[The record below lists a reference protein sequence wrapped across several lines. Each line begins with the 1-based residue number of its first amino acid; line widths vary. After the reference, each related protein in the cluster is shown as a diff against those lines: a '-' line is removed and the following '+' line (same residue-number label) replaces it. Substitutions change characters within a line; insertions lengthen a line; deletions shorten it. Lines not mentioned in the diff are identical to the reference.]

1 MQVLLFM
8 LDVNGYPRADGT
20 TASAFGDL
28 MALVTE
34 LRKYS
39 PDWLHSRHCL
49 VCVNKMDSPEAELRF
64 AEFQQLFATAVNTS
78 QIPAETAVV
87 AVSAQVGTGL
97 PVLARVLRNTVEA
110 ALATAVDDSVI
121 EPAPQSSGP
130 FVPAAVLEAWQGTS
144 SSRSRLKPKSKR
156 RSFEEYLY
164 GQDAEIV
171 EQYRQQAKA
180 TYDNTY

>member
-8 LDVNGYPRADGT
+8 LDVNGYPRADGSPP
-20 TASAFGDL
+20 SAFGDL

-39 PDWLHSRHCL
+39 PDWLHSRQCL
-49 VCVNKMDSPEAELRF
+49 VCVNKMDSPDAEARL
-64 AEFQQLFATAVNTS
+64 AEFQTQFAGAVNTS

-87 AVSAQVGTGL
+87 AVSAQAGTGL
-97 PVLARVLRNTVEA
+97 PALARVLRSTVAA

-121 EPAPQSSGP
+121 EPAPQSGP
-130 FVPAAVLEAWQGTS
+130 FVPAAVLEAWQGTAA
-144 SSRSRLKPKSKR
+144 SRSRLKPKSKR

-171 EQYRQQAKA
+171 EQYRQQAKD
-180 TYDNTY
+180 TFDNTY